1 MKNFCRG
8 LAFCFCPV
16 GRLYETGLSAA
27 EAGCRTLFLRLKREC
42 GFMVPPRAALFLY
55 GFYMAMHPCILFFR
69 KAIPDLVPM
78 AEKRTEG

>member
-27 EAGCRTLFLRLKREC
+27 EAGCRTLFFHVKREC
-42 GFMVPPRAALFLY
+42 GIIVPPRAALFYLATHLDIHY
-55 GFYMAMHPCILFFR
+55 LFFSR
-69 KAIPDLVPM
+69 MAGPDLVPM
-78 AEKRTEG
+78 AGKRTED

>member
-27 EAGCRTLFLRLKREC
+27 EAGCRTLFFHVKREC
-42 GFMVPPRAALFLY
+42 GFVVPPWAAKDIDNTNSGLRQRGYSLATISCHS
-55 GFYMAMHPCILFFR
+55 G
-69 KAIPDLVPM
+69 
-78 AEKRTEG
+78 

>member
-42 GFMVPPRAALFLY
+42 GFMVPPWAALFYLATHLDIHY
-55 GFYMAMHPCILFFR
+55 LFFSR
-69 KAIPDLVPM
+69 MAFPDLVPM

>member
-27 EAGCRTLFLRLKREC
+27 EAGCRTLFFRVEREC
-42 GFMVPPRAALFLY
+42 GFVVPPRAAV
-55 GFYMAMHPCILFFR
+55 FYMALHLDIYNLFFSSMV
-69 KAIPDLVPM
+69 IPGLVPM
-78 AEKRTEG
+78 AKKRTGG